1 MSYKDFLSPQDMQR
15 IKEAI
20 IAAESHTS
28 GEIRVHI
35 EKNCKADTLKR
46 AEEIFGKLKMHQ
58 TKDRN
63 GVLIYLAVED
73 KVFAIYGDQGL
84 NLKLPANFWDG
95 IKDKMMLHFRDARF
109 TEGLCEAI
117 SSAGTQLKT
126 HFPVDTINPNEL
138 SDDISTGE

>member
-1 MSYKDFLSPQDMQR
+1 MSYKDFFSPQDMQR
-15 IKEAI
+15 VKEAI
-20 IAAESHTS
+20 VAAESHTS

-46 AEEIFGKLKMHQ
+46 AEEIFCKLKMNQ

-73 KVFAIYGDQGL
+73 KVFAVYGDAGL
-84 NLKLPANFWDG
+84 NARLPANFWDG
-95 IKDKMMLHFRDARF
+95 IKDQMLIRFKANEF

-117 SSAGTQLKT
+117 ASAGMQLKT
-126 HFPVDTINPNEL
+126 YFPAETVNPNEL
-138 SDDISTGE
+138 TDDISTNE

>member
-1 MSYKDFLSPQDMQR
+1 MSYKDFFSPQDMQR

-20 IAAESHTS
+20 VAAESHTS
-28 GEIRVHI
+28 GEIRVHL

-46 AEEIFGKLKMHQ
+46 AEEIFAKLKMNQ

-73 KVFAIYGDQGL
+73 KVFAVYGDAGL
-84 NLKLPANFWDG
+84 NARLPENFWDG
-95 IKDKMMLHFRDARF
+95 IKDKMLIRFKAGEF

-117 SSAGTQLKT
+117 TSAGMQLKT
-126 HFPVDTINPNEL
+126 HFPAETVNPNEL
-138 SDDISTGE
+138 SDDISTSE